1 MVCYTDITAL
11 CSKPI
16 ITQSAC
22 GHFYAFA
29 CFLALRVDI
38 EMLNLEGYIVCCTKF
53 AHKVLVGIAFVTTQM
68 EIAVQGGE
76 GQLQFVH
83 HQSQSDGIGSPTQG
97 TKQTFA
103 APERSASFKKWV
115 DLKRELHRD
124 RGKILRRRL
133 IRNGALESESFDL
146 LTYGVEHFG
155 TGFAESFGGCFA
167 VDGVDVDSF
176 GTYAR

>member
-1 MVCYTDITAL
+1 
-11 CSKPI
+11 
-16 ITQSAC
+16 
-22 GHFYAFA
+22 
-29 CFLALRVDI
+29 
-38 EMLNLEGYIVCCTKF
+38 MLNLEGYIVCCTKF

-103 APERSASFKKWV
+103 TPERSASFKKWLN
-115 DLKRELHRD
+115 LKRELHRD

-133 IRNGALESESFDL
+133 IRNGALESEGFDS
-146 LTYGVEHFG
+146 LT
-155 TGFAESFGGCFA
+155 
-167 VDGVDVDSF
+167 DGV
-176 GTYAR
+176 